1 MTTSL
6 RCHDVN
12 DDDDDYY
19 LFNCVFI
26 YLFILLY
33 IYILHLSMGNSP
45 KMAEDARL
53 VNYQNLST

>member
-12 DDDDDYY
+12 DDDDDDYYYY

-26 YLFILLY
+26 YLFIHLFIHIY
-33 IYILHLSMGNSP
+33 IYYICRWVTLP
-45 KMAEDARL
+45 KWRKMPG
-53 VNYQNLST
+53 

>member
-19 LFNCVFI
+19 YLFNCVFI
-26 YLFILLY
+26 YLFIHLFIH
-33 IYILHLSMGNSP
+33 IYILHMSMGNSP

-53 VNYQNLST
+53 VN